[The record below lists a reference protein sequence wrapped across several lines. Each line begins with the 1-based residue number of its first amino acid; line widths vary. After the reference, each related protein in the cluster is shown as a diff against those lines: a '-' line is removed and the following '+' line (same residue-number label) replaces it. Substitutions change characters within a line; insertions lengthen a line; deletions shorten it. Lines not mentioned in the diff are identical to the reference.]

1 MVVSKALLSSM
12 ALILGAAPAIAG
24 ELPAAPRPQA
34 PIGADSAG
42 MFYVTYPR
50 GSVARGEQGSV
61 HYRVTID
68 RGGRPLDCVVTR
80 SSGYPRLDNRTCLAV
95 INHTRF
101 VLPPNPGGSPI
112 KPTYEGQV
120 DWRLR

>member
-1 MVVSKALLSSM
+1 MPP
-12 ALILGAAPAIAG
+12 AP
-24 ELPAAPRPQA
+24 

-50 GSVARGEQGSV
+50 TSLARGEEGAS

-68 RGGRPLDCVVTR
+68 RRGRPLDCVVTR
-80 SSGYPRLDNRTCLAV
+80 SSGHQRLDERTCRAV

-101 VLPPNPGGSPI
+101 ILPPNPSGDPVR
-112 KPTYEGQV
+112 PFYEGKV
-120 DWRLR
+120 DWQLR